1 MKFNVGKVIGKVI
14 GKIEG
19 ILDLGTR
26 VGSSAALQV
35 SIVLFHL
42 LVKNW

>member
-19 ILDLGTR
+19 ILDSGTR

-35 SIVLFHL
+35 IATVSQE
-42 LVKNW
+42 LVV